1 MNMYD
6 HFQKNPYS
14 DRNENSMTTTTVN
27 FKNKYLISEEKRHS
41 QSESNGGHMSV
52 NVSRK
57 KTLTTRKNQDDLQK
71 EAL

>member
-1 MNMYD
+1 
-6 HFQKNPYS
+6 
-14 DRNENSMTTTTVN
+14 MTTTTVN

-52 NVSRK
+52 NVSKK